1 MSTLHPPTYTPTN
14 HPLSPSSGKNIPL
27 HVVVETVPLCGM
39 GVEELRGRIE
49 MDSYALIPAH
59 TRFTDLLQAALV
71 KLGYSEELTQARG
84 GLQALEEALKGRI

>member
-1 MSTLHPPTYTPTN
+1 M
-14 HPLSPSSGKNIPL
+14 
-27 HVVVETVPLCGM
+27 ETVPLCGV
-39 GVEELRGRIE
+39 GVEDLRGRID

-84 GLQALEEALKGRI
+84 EWMIGCEGGRCVCVCVRVSEWVSEWGCEGKEVI